1 MDSSSSDPPPPPPEP
16 ATGDLPNLRHLRL
29 LDAAIAKTSLTLAAE
44 AVHISQPAASQAIA
58 KLGQIFGVRLLERV
72 GNGLMPTDDGR
83 IVHRRAARVLDHL
96 AEANR
101 RLTQKSRLGRAL
113 AGDLLERH
121 ATMAQLRAIA
131 AFAEAGSFSAAAR
144 RLGQTEPSVQ
154 RACRDIERLLGVALF
169 DGAYRS
175 LHLTQPGET
184 VAAQAA
190 LALKE
195 IAAAHAE
202 LRERAGLFDGRLV
215 VGTLPLVRTRIVP
228 GAVVA
233 LTTRYPAARVEI
245 LDGSYDTMVQQLRIG
260 ACDMIV
266 GALRE
271 GGLPPGLAE
280 TVLFRDGLAVVAR
293 AGHPLSGR
301 RIAGGDLS
309 GFPWVLPRRGTPSRA
324 IFDRLVAED
333 GVADPDRGHVET
345 GSLVALRGL
354 LLASDALALISP
366 RQVVYELQQGL
377 LTVLDFPL
385 PETDRPI
392 GITTLADWQ
401 PTALMAAFVNAL
413 HAQV

>member
-1 MDSSSSDPPPPPPEP
+1 MDMSSPDPAP
-16 ATGDLPNLRHLRL
+16 ASLAAAPGEWPNLRHLRL
-29 LDAAIAKTSLTLAAE
+29 LDAAVARSSLTLAADM
-44 AVHISQPAASQAIA
+44 VHISQPAASQAIA
-58 KLGQIFGVRLLERV
+58 KLGQIFGVRLLERM
-72 GNGLMPTDDGR
+72 GNGLVPTDEGR

-101 RLTQKSRLGRAL
+101 RLAQKSRLGRAL

-144 RLGQTEPSVQ
+144 RLGQTEPSIQ

-169 DGAYRS
+169 DGTYRG
-175 LHLTQPGET
+175 LHLTQAGET
-184 VAAQAA
+184 VAAQAS

-215 VGTLPLVRTRIVP
+215 IGTLPLVRTRIVP

-233 LTTRYPAARVEI
+233 LTARYPEARVEI
-245 LDGSYDTMVQQLRIG
+245 LDGSYDTMVHLLRMG
-260 ACDMIV
+260 ACDMII

-271 GGLPPGLAE
+271 GAVAPGLAE
-280 TVLFRDGLAVVAR
+280 TALFRDGLAVVAR
-293 AGHPLSGR
+293 AGHPLAGR
-301 RIAGGDLS
+301 PVAGAELAA
-309 GFPWVLPRRGTPSRA
+309 FPWVLPRRDTPSRA
-324 IFDRLVAED
+324 IFDRLAAED
-333 GVADPDRGHVET
+333 GVADPARGHVET

-377 LTVLDFPL
+377 LTVLDYPL

-392 GITTLADWQ
+392 GITTLAGWQ
-401 PTALMAAFVNAL
+401 PTALMSAFVDVL